1 MSAKMWNLP
10 NKSADLLLFLVK
22 CFAMVASPV
31 IALLVV
37 SFNCGV
43 YKDQPL
49 QMNEVKKKTSR
60 KPKHYILP
68 HVSLQRKTTL
78 SLIYNLKFRNNY
90 SQRRYKLARI
100 FCLPLF
106 LSGRSFD
113 HKIHINMMQGSL
125 IPLSSPSSCYSK
137 C

>member
-49 QMNEVKKKTSR
+49 QMNEVKKTNITETKTL
-60 KPKHYILP
+60 YITACQLC
-68 HVSLQRKTTL
+68 R
-78 SLIYNLKFRNNY
+78 
-90 SQRRYKLARI
+90 
-100 FCLPLF
+100 
-106 LSGRSFD
+106 GRQLCPQFT
-113 HKIHINMMQGSL
+113 I
-125 IPLSSPSSCYSK
+125 
-137 C
+137 

>member
-31 IALLVV
+31 IALLVA

-49 QMNEVKKKTSR
+49 QMNEVKKKPSW
-60 KPKHYILP
+60 KPKHITACQLCTEDNFVPNLQFKIL
-68 HVSLQRKTTL
+68 
-78 SLIYNLKFRNNY
+78 
-90 SQRRYKLARI
+90 
-100 FCLPLF
+100 
-106 LSGRSFD
+106 
-113 HKIHINMMQGSL
+113 
-125 IPLSSPSSCYSK
+125 
-137 C
+137 

>member
-43 YKDQPL
+43 YKDKPL
-49 QMNEVKKKTSR
+49 QMNEVKKNK
-60 KPKHYILP
+60 KHHGNQNIIYYRMSNSAEEDNFVPNLQFKISSQLQSETLQISTNILFTF
-68 HVSLQRKTTL
+68 VS
-78 SLIYNLKFRNNY
+78 FRMV
-90 SQRRYKLARI
+90 I
-100 FCLPLF
+100 
-106 LSGRSFD
+106 
-113 HKIHINMMQGSL
+113 
-125 IPLSSPSSCYSK
+125 
-137 C
+137 

>member
-43 YKDQPL
+43 YKDKPL
-49 QMNEVKKKTSR
+49 QMNEVKKNITETKTL
-60 KPKHYILP
+60 YI
-68 HVSLQRKTTL
+68 TTCQL
-78 SLIYNLKFRNNY
+78 CR
-90 SQRRYKLARI
+90 
-100 FCLPLF
+100 
-106 LSGRSFD
+106 GR
-113 HKIHINMMQGSL
+113 QL
-125 IPLSSPSSCYSK
+125 CP
-137 C
+137 